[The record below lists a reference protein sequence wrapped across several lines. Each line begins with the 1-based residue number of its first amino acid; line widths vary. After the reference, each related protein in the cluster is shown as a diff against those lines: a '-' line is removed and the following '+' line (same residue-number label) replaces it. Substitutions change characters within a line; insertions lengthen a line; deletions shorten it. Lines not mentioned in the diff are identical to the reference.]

1 MITFEHIKT
10 GEKVSF
16 DGTMDPLTR
25 QAHMA
30 AYLNSSDM
38 SPNAG
43 MGQDFGWRLSPEIVA
58 QMEAARSDMT
68 TLNDISRRL
77 GINVDDIQDF
87 HILNKIADED
97 FASDALRAKLTEDK
111 NSNKADYEKRVEEA
125 KMKMRK
131 SNNQEKKNG

>member
-10 GEKVSF
+10 GEKVNF

-25 QAHMA
+25 QAQMA

-43 MGQDFGWRLSPEIVA
+43 MGQDFGWRLSPEIIA
-58 QMEAARSDMT
+58 QMTAARSDVEI
-68 TLNDISRRL
+68 LGEISRRL
-77 GINVDDIQDF
+77 GIDIEDIQDF

-97 FASDALRAKLTEDK
+97 FASDALQARLLEDES
-111 NSNKADYEKRVEEA
+111 SNKADYEKRVEQA
-125 KMKMRK
+125 KMKMLK
-131 SNNQEKKNG
+131 SNKEKKNG